1 MSESVSAGEVYLP
14 LPRFFLFFYV
24 FLLTNVYKCDI
35 LYNIENNIRVG
46 LRKGFV
52 LWKSDLK

>member
-14 LPRFFLFFYV
+14 LPVFFYV

-46 LRKGFV
+46 LRKGYF
-52 LWKSDLK
+52 LWRRFDLK